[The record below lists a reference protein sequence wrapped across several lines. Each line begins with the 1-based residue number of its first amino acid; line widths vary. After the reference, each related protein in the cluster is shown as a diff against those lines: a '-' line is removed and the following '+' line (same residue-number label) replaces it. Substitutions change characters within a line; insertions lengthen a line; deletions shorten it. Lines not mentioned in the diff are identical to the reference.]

1 MLILKRDTWLEIFH
15 ALDKNKV
22 RTFITMIGVAW
33 GMLLFVFLLGIV
45 NGFRNGFD
53 RDLKGTST
61 NSLFMWTQQTSI
73 PFEGFGRGRTFSL
86 KVNDIDAIKTH
97 FKEVKIIVP
106 RNRKSTQVHHGT
118 RYGNFTIYG
127 DYPEQNK
134 MFVKKIS
141 HGRFITQQDQ
151 NKLSKVVV
159 IGNGIVDDLY
169 EKDDNPIGSVLEINN
184 IPFTVVGVYD
194 GSQGNF
200 EGTKSMFIPFATFQ
214 KIFNQGENVGFVAVN
229 IKDNADINKM
239 EKRLKGFLKKRHQ
252 VHPDDTQAFGSFNL
266 GEIFGKIFNFMKGL
280 EFLTIIVG
288 FLTLLAGVMAV
299 SSILLITVKERTK
312 EFGIRRALGAKP
324 KQIISQILLESAV
337 ITFFSG
343 LIGIILGTI
352 ILFGVNSFVNQQ
364 SAMDNK
370 IPLVNSSVDVN
381 VLLGSFLLVLIMAI
395 LAGLIPATRA
405 IAIKPIDALR
415 EE

>member
-106 RNRKSTQVHHGT
+106 RNRKTTFVKNNIRSGH
-118 RYGNFTIYG
+118 FTVYG

-194 GSQGNF
+194 GSQANF

-229 IKDNADINKM
+229 IKDDADINKM

-324 KQIISQILLESAV
+324 QQIISQILLESAV

-352 ILFGVNSFVNQQ
+352 ILLGVNGFVNQQ
-364 SAMDNK
+364 SAMDNN

-381 VLLGSFLLVLIMAI
+381 VLLGSFLLVLVMAI

>member
-106 RNRKSTQVHHGT
+106 RNRKTTFVKNNIRSGHFSV
-118 RYGNFTIYG
+118 YG

-194 GSQGNF
+194 GSQANF

-229 IKDNADINKM
+229 IKDDADINKM

-324 KQIISQILLESAV
+324 QQIISQILLESAV

-352 ILFGVNSFVNQQ
+352 ILLGVNSFVNQQ
-364 SAMDNK
+364 SAMDNN

>member
-106 RNRKSTQVHHGT
+106 RNRKTTFVKNNIRSGH
-118 RYGNFTIYG
+118 FTVYG

-229 IKDNADINKM
+229 IKDDADINKM
-239 EKRLKGFLKKRHQ
+239 EKRLKGFLKKRHK

-324 KQIISQILLESAV
+324 KQIIYQILLESAV

-352 ILFGVNSFVNQQ
+352 ILFGVNGFVNQQ
-364 SAMDNK
+364 SAMDNN

>member
-106 RNRKSTQVHHGT
+106 RNRKTTFVKNNIRSGH
-118 RYGNFTIYG
+118 FTVYG

-194 GSQGNF
+194 GSQANF

-229 IKDNADINKM
+229 IKDDADINKM

-324 KQIISQILLESAV
+324 QQIISQILLESAV

-352 ILFGVNSFVNQQ
+352 ILLGVNGFVDQQ
-364 SAMDNK
+364 SAMDNN

>member
-106 RNRKSTQVHHGT
+106 RNRKTTFVKNNIRSGHFSV
-118 RYGNFTIYG
+118 YG

-194 GSQGNF
+194 GSQANF

-229 IKDNADINKM
+229 IKDDADINKM

-324 KQIISQILLESAV
+324 QQIISQILLESAV

-352 ILFGVNSFVNQQ
+352 ILLGVNGFVNQQ
-364 SAMDNK
+364 SAMDNN